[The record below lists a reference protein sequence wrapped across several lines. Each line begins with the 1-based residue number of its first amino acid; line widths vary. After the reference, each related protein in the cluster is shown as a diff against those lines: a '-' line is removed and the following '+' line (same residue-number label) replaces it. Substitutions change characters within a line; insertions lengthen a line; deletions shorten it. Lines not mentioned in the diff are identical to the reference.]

1 MVQSTSTVP
10 AGCTWNSNEVT
21 TPKLPPPPRRPQ
33 NKSSFRKALA
43 ISSWPSAVTTSADTR
58 LSRATMFAH
67 QPTEPA
73 AQGQARDAGCR
84 NEATGGGEPESLKV
98 MVQLAPR
105 GATFDARCARH
116 RIDPHGFHE

>member
-1 MVQSTSTVP
+1 MPGVP
-10 AGCTWNSNEVT
+10 GEA
-21 TPKLPPPPRRPQ
+21 
-33 NKSSFRKALA
+33 AA
-43 ISSWPSAVTTSADTR
+43 IASLYIEAVR
-58 LSRATMFAH
+58 
-67 QPTEPA
+67 
-73 AQGQARDAGCR
+73 QGQARDAGCR